1 MSIVAGNNVITVEG
15 DLDLATA
22 PALRQLLHDRIDDG
36 EMHLILDLSR
46 LDFLDS
52 SGLGVLVGAARRV
65 RTELAGTMTLR
76 SPSPSVVRLLE
87 LTRLGHVFAVE
98 TDG

>member
-1 MSIVAGNNVITVEG
+1 MSILAGNVIIVEG
-15 DLDLATA
+15 DLDLASA
-22 PALRQLLHDRIDDG
+22 PALREILHHRIDNG
-36 EMHLILDLSR
+36 EVHLVLDLSK

-65 RTELAGTMTLR
+65 RTELGGTVTLL
-76 SPSPSVVRLLE
+76 SPSASVLRLLE

>member
-1 MSIVAGNNVITVEG
+1 MTTLAGNVITVEG
-15 DLDLATA
+15 DLDLASA
-22 PALRQLLHDRIDDG
+22 PALRALLHERIDAG
-36 EMHLILDLSR
+36 EVHLVLDVSK

-52 SGLGVLVGAARRV
+52 SGLGVLVGAARRA
-65 RTELAGTMTLR
+65 RTEMGGTVTLVK
-76 SPSPSVVRLLE
+76 PSPSVLRLLE